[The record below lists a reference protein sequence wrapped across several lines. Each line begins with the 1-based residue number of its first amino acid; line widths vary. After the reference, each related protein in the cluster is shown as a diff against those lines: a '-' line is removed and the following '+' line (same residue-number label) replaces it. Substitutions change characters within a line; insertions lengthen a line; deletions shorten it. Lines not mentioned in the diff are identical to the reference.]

1 MGDFRRRVPNC
12 FLATRRSEP
21 PAHSSLSTLAW
32 RCAPVAASVELVQR
46 ATSCACACV
55 HILAFG
61 EHMLSAER
69 GRARVLAAVGA
80 GGARRERL
88 AALHAAMLLLTR
100 AARALRRASRR
111 RPHSSR
117 CPDHRASAPRRGRSH
132 AWLGATIGF
141 LIFERDRRE
150 PHIPVHSRRR
160 LAPRRLRRLL
170 CCVGVV
176 HTARVSGASSS
187 LSISAL
193 PWAHATAPSSR
204 VALASAS
211 RLWFELE
218 RLGRARCRRV
228 LLHALPASPTPRASR
243 ARRVAAHLHRLGS
256 CGVARAVGGCSVFAC
271 PACIV
276 HTARVAS
283 ASRCG
288 PSALPG
294 RVIEGTF
301 SWKAVAYVQAP
312 FCIEKAVALLVL

>member
-1 MGDFRRRVPNC
+1 MGDFRHHSTS
-12 FLATRRSEP
+12 FLVTRRSEP

-88 AALHAAMLLLTR
+88 AAPHAAMLLLTR

-132 AWLGATIGF
+132 AWLGAPIGF
-141 LIFERDRRE
+141 LISSRRA

-228 LLHALPASPTPRASR
+228 FLHVLPASSTPRASR
-243 ARRVAAHLHRLGS
+243 ARRVAAHLHCLG
-256 CGVARAVGGCSVFAC
+256 A
-271 PACIV
+271 
-276 HTARVAS
+276 
-283 ASRCG
+283 
-288 PSALPG
+288 
-294 RVIEGTF
+294 
-301 SWKAVAYVQAP
+301 
-312 FCIEKAVALLVL
+312 